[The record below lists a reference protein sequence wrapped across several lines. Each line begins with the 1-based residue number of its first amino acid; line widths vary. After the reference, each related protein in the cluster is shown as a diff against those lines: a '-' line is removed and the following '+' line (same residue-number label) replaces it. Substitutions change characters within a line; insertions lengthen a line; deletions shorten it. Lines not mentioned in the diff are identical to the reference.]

1 MLFFKNNQEKF
12 KPSFFIA
19 FLCGVKYKSNS
30 PEDKRNVL
38 YDYLKQNRKIKP
50 VILEKSFDIDSFDNI
65 NTLNYKDIDR
75 ISSCYSL
82 ILIFKF
88 IPLK

>member
-65 NTLNYKDIDR
+65 NTLNYKDIGLNYICLFDYLF
-75 ISSCYSL
+75 ISS
-82 ILIFKF
+82 
-88 IPLK
+88 